1 MDSTTVCTVVG
12 GLLVLSVIILTSL
25 CLYCKGNSQQKKIT
39 QPYNPHPN
47 QISYYLTFSISSI
60 VTDNA
65 CSNTLSPVD
74 QPQFITSPS
83 VHGSNRRS
91 PCPSPDGERL
101 IICFVVSL
109 EDGNGYELPPDS
121 DKNNDYL
128 DVLPDE
134 IRVSQPSLA
143 SSTNSGQNYENVRPE
158 EKSIS
163 DDDDSDSQQYMNV
176 KDNKEIISQTPI
188 GSFGSCSSDGQDS
201 SDYVNAPQQ
210 GRTN

>member
-47 QISYYLTFSISSI
+47 QMNHGTTFTVIRPF
-60 VTDNA
+60 TDNA

-74 QPQFITSPS
+74 QPHFITSPS

-91 PCPSPDGERL
+91 PCPSPDGSQSDYVNE
-101 IICFVVSL
+101 

-134 IRVSQPSLA
+134 TRVSQPSLA

-210 GRTN
+210 VTIHLG